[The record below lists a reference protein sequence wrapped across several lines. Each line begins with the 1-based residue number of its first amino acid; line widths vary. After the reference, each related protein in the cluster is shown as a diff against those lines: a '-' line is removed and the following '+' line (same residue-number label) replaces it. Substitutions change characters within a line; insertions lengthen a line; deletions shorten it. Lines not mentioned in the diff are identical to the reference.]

1 MTELMTAAVMHA
13 PGDIRVEEVP
23 VPTYGPGD
31 VLVKVAACGV
41 CGSDIPRMN
50 FSGAYHYPIICGHE
64 FSGYIVEVGAEVTG
78 LEVGQLITVPPLIPC
93 NECESCLAGHFSL
106 CENYGYFGSRE
117 DGAYAQFVTVNASNA
132 FPMPEGID
140 PRAAAMMDPS
150 AIALH
155 AIYRT
160 TLGKNEPHT
169 VGAETKTDGPRVAV
183 IGAGPIG
190 LFAVQWARLLGAS
203 EVLAVDISV
212 EKAEMAREAGATMTA
227 VNDEEALEHAGA
239 GFDVIIES
247 AGVPS
252 TIALAAKLTARHG
265 EAAFIGIPHKPVEL
279 DKATFSH
286 FLRREATL
294 HGSWNSFS
302 SPFPGREWVESAA
315 AFADGRLR
323 WEFMITHEL
332 GLDAVPDTI
341 RQLGERSIFS
351 SKVLFLPNQN

>member
-1 MTELMTAAVMHA
+1 MTETMTAAVMHA

-23 VPTYGPGD
+23 VPTIGPGD

-50 FSGAYHYPIICGHE
+50 FSGAYYHPIICGHE
-64 FSGYIVEVGAEVTG
+64 FSGHITEIGADVTG
-78 LEVGQLITVPPLIPC
+78 LEIGQLITVPPLIPC
-93 NECESCLAGHFSL
+93 NACESCRAGEFSL
-106 CENYGYFGSRE
+106 CEDYGYFGSRQ
-117 DGAYAQFVTVNASNA
+117 DGAYAQYVTVNAGNA
-132 FPMPEGID
+132 FVMPDGID

-160 TLGKNEPHT
+160 KLGE
-169 VGAETKTDGPRVAV
+169 GSRVAV

-203 EVLAVDISV
+203 DVLAVDLSV

-227 VNDEEALEHAGA
+227 LNDEEALAHAGA

-279 DKATFSH
+279 DKGTFSH

-302 SPFPGREWVESAA
+302 APFPGKEWVESAE
-315 AFADGRLR
+315 AFADGSLR

-332 GLDAVPDTI
+332 GLDAVADTM

-351 SKVLFLPNQN
+351 SKVLFLPNQD